1 MLTNKEVSEICKK
14 INIPLVGVFSKN
26 ELPDFVKHGGY
37 IINLQDSDKGY
48 GSHWVALSI
57 NKTGKAEYFDSFGFP
72 APNDVDEFLRNNGF
86 IPYTSS
92 EKHLQNIDSGTCGY
106 YCIAFLHYTLVRG
119 GSLKGFLDLFSPDV
133 GDNNRILKAF
143 FLNL

>member
-1 MLTNKEVSEICKK
+1 MLTNKEVSEICEK

-26 ELPDFVKHGGY
+26 KLPKFVQSGGY

-48 GSHWVALSI
+48 GSHWVGLSVD
-57 NKTGKAEYFDSFGFP
+57 KGKAEYFDSFGFP
-72 APNDVDEFLRNNGF
+72 APNDVNEFLRNNGF

-92 EKHLQNIDSGTCGY
+92 EKQIQNVDSGTCGY

-133 GDNNRILKAF
+133 EDNNRILQAF